1 MLVVISP
8 AKKLDENCDTDVISK
23 FTVPP
28 YLESS
33 KKIIK
38 SLREYQLGVVFVQI
52 NHLKFG
58 LLDFEFQVKGLVVIN
73 Q

>member
-38 SLREYQLGVVFVQI
+38 SLREYSANLDICGWVLLKKSGTPQL
-52 NHLKFG
+52 
-58 LLDFEFQVKGLVVIN
+58 LLL
-73 Q
+73 